1 MNENRNNSTEND
13 ATGEIMS
20 WVIVIIAMFA
30 VLPVGLFMLFR
41 KLSNSANKGS
51 FTNSSRGSANTST
64 GAYNT
69 HGAYN
74 AHGAYNPHTSA
85 SAAGHPYA
93 PSGSQASAYT
103 QQPYTQNAQNVQNQS
118 GAANNAANN
127 AAQNAGQNVGHYT
140 AQNAAQNAGQYTSQS
155 TNNQNNA
162 ANNTA
167 ANKAA
172 PNAAAQNTA
181 AQSNKARSYAAA
193 AGQTG
198 ATRYDGAGYR
208 YVNVKKPKKQKRL
221 EKKTGKAISVMLL
234 LSSVVMMFA
243 GVQNIV
249 SSSISIWGNAGSNWL
264 EFIMGAL
271 YILGAFVLFGVR
283 NVVPKRISRY
293 KRYYNYVAGRDL
305 VLISDIALS
314 TGNSIKKVTREL
326 QGMINEGYLGPDA
339 YLDSELECLVLSE
352 EAAVAA
358 RRVARDGFATE
369 SFNEPQKEEK
379 LVNQYMEIILELRDL
394 NEKILDAAISA
405 KIDRIE
411 ELTAKIFRIV
421 EEEPAK
427 LPQIRR
433 FMNYYLPTTL
443 KLLHSYATLEKQ
455 GEGGENITTAKENI
469 GRILDTLAK
478 GYEQQLDQLFQ
489 SDVIDIAADINVLE
503 NLMQQ
508 DGLANDKSTFKTME
522 GTM

>member
-30 VLPVGLFMLFR
+30 VLPIGLFMLFR

-51 FTNSSRGSANTST
+51 FTNNNRDSGNTT
-64 GAYNT
+64 T
-69 HGAYN
+69 GAYN
-74 AHGAYNPHTSA
+74 AHSAYNSHGTYNTHTSA
-85 SAAGHPYA
+85 SSAGHPYA

-103 QQPYTQNAQNVQNQS
+103 QQPYTQAQSQS
-118 GAANNAANN
+118 GAAN
-127 AAQNAGQNVGHYT
+127 
-140 AQNAAQNAGQYTSQS
+140 S
-155 TNNQNNA
+155 A

-167 ANKAA
+167 SNNAA
-172 PNAAAQNTA
+172 QHAAAQNTA
-181 AQSNKARSYAAA
+181 AQGNKTRSYSAA

-249 SSSISIWGNAGSNWL
+249 SSSVSIWGKAGSNWL

-271 YILGAFVLFGVR
+271 YILGALVLFGVR
-283 NVVPKRISRY
+283 NVVPKRINRY
-293 KRYYNYVAGRDL
+293 KRYYSYVAGRDL

-352 EAAVAA
+352 EAAIAA
-358 RRVARDGFATE
+358 RRVARDGFGTE
-369 SFNEPQKEEK
+369 SFNEPVKEEK

-421 EEEPAK
+421 EENPSK

-489 SDVIDIAADINVLE
+489 ADALDIAADINVLE

-508 DGLANDKSTFKTME
+508 DGLANDKSEFKTME

>member
-30 VLPVGLFMLFR
+30 VLPIGLFMLFR

-51 FTNSSRGSANTST
+51 FTNNNRGSGNTTT

-69 HGAYN
+69 NDAYN
-74 AHGAYNPHTSA
+74 AHRAYNTHASA
-85 SAAGHPYA
+85 SSAGHPYA
-93 PSGSQASAYT
+93 PSGSQATAYT
-103 QQPYTQNAQNVQNQS
+103 QQPYRQNAQNQS
-118 GAANNAANN
+118 GSANGAANNAG
-127 AAQNAGQNVGHYT
+127 QNASQYT
-140 AQNAAQNAGQYTSQS
+140 AQNAAQNAGQYATQS
-155 TNNQNNA
+155 NNNQNRA
-162 ANNTA
+162 ANN
-167 ANKAA
+167 AA

-181 AQSNKARSYAAA
+181 AQGNKTSSYSAT
-193 AGQTG
+193 AGQAGHTG

-208 YVNVKKPKKQKRL
+208 YANVKKPKKQKQL

-249 SSSISIWGNAGSNWL
+249 SSSISIWGNAGSSWL

-271 YILGAFVLFGVR
+271 YILGALVLFGVR

-314 TGNSIKKVTREL
+314 TGISIKKVTREL

-358 RRVARDGFATE
+358 RRVARDGFGTE
-369 SFNEPQKEEK
+369 SFNEPVKDEK

-421 EEEPAK
+421 EENPSK

-455 GEGGENITTAKENI
+455 GEVGENITAAKENI

-489 SDVIDIAADINVLE
+489 SDAIDIAADINVLE

-508 DGLANDKSTFKTME
+508 DGLANDKSEFKTME